1 MKKNEKSASPL
12 HKKTAVPRTK
22 RTVTKKG
29 KPAKLTTASKVL
41 SFPQKIS
48 NPGVQLNQPLPENRS
63 SAAPFTPSN
72 KPSLSI
78 RDAKKLRVLLLWENE
93 AGLPSTEIRFR
104 QSLRMLFKEVLP
116 LKVEDNLVNVI
127 ALYQPDVLLVVG
139 NRTNLPLAVQ
149 VSNLKDLKT
158 VLWLLD
164 DVHDPLPHLNTSPD
178 SLVWDYVITQ
188 NPKYIHRYQKMT
200 SSKVVYIPFGSDPE
214 LFAPE
219 KAPAH
224 VQSDLLLLG
233 DYEPRLDPY
242 LEAIHG
248 SSPDGRIL
256 TIGDN
261 WGDIPGVEPWIP
273 ETSNDLKQLYNGAD
287 IIISFGENDRRGLD
301 IAACGGF
308 LLAEYDVNWDK
319 YMKTGEDFVSFHRP
333 EELGSHVMYYR
344 EHPEEKRKISSRA
357 LVRSEYDY
365 SFFHLMMDFTNT
377 LLEGK

>member
-1 MKKNEKSASPL
+1 MKKNEKSVSSL

-22 RTVTKKG
+22 RTVTKKR

-41 SFPQKIS
+41 SFPQKLPNIGL
-48 NPGVQLNQPLPENRS
+48 PVKHHLPENHNSIAPLTS
-63 SAAPFTPSN
+63 SNNTS
-72 KPSLSI
+72 SSI
-78 RDAKKLRVLLLWENE
+78 RDAKKLRLLLLWEND

-104 QSLRMLFKEVLP
+104 HSLRMLFKEVLP
-116 LKVEDNLVNVI
+116 LKVEDNLINAI

-139 NRTNLPLAVQ
+139 NRVNLPLAGQ
-149 VSNLKDLKT
+149 VPYLKDLKT
-158 VLWLLD
+158 VLWLH

-188 NPKYIHRYQKMT
+188 NPKHIPMYQKT
-200 SSKVVYIPFGSDPE
+200 TISKLIYLPFGSDPE

-233 DYEPRLDPY
+233 DYEPRLAPY
-242 LEAIHG
+242 LDVIHG
-248 SSPDGRIL
+248 STPDGRIL
-256 TIGDN
+256 AIGDH
-261 WGDIPGVEPWIP
+261 WGGIPGVEPWIP

-287 IIISFGENDRRGLD
+287 IIISFGENDRRRLD
-301 IAACGGF
+301 IATCGGF
-308 LLAEYDVNWDK
+308 LLAEQDFNLDI
-319 YMKTGEDFVSFHRP
+319 YMKIGEDFVSFHSP
-333 EELGSHVMYYR
+333 EELSSHVTYYR